1 MSWADHDDARRFETL
16 CRLLSAWFHH
26 RFHERELAIVDS
38 WEAADEGADDAGE
51 LKTELMA
58 LLDRA
63 NYVPV
68 TMAELDE
75 ALATESLIQL
85 RLEVDLDDYEELL
98 IHRRGSHHDTVAVP
112 RWWGLRAER
121 KTITVDERVVV
132 FTRVKPDGWFA
143 VKDTDP
149 ADRNL
154 VPGAVSLKQFRNVPR
169 ADIEMLL
176 PSTRVRF
183 RTIDSL
189 ALGVP
194 ALASGIAVL
203 VTKLLPTLGLM
214 FLLIGA
220 WLGLRDD
227 RPELDQ
233 TSLVILF
240 GGAVTL
246 GGFFFRQWSK
256 LKSRRIEY
264 LKTLSEN
271 LYFRTLADGPGVF
284 HTLLASAEEQDVIE
298 VLLAYRFLLTEPDG
312 LSARELDQRIEAWLQ
327 RSCDRAVDFEVED
340 AVDKLRRL
348 DLVHGDTT
356 LRARPVSEALV
367 ELDRRWDDL
376 FTPEAPDD
384 T

>member
-1 MSWADHDDARRFETL
+1 
-16 CRLLSAWFHH
+16 
-26 RFHERELAIVDS
+26 
-38 WEAADEGADDAGE
+38 
-51 LKTELMA
+51 
-58 LLDRA
+58 
-63 NYVPV
+63 
-68 TMAELDE
+68 MAELDE

-85 RLEVDLDDYEELL
+85 RLDVDLDDYEELL
-98 IHRRGSHHDTVAVP
+98 IHRRGSHRDTVEVP
-112 RWWGLRAER
+112 RWWGLRTEQR
-121 KTITVDERVVV
+121 TITVDERVVV
-132 FTRVKPDGWFA
+132 FTRVKQAAWFA
-143 VKDTDP
+143 ARGTDP

-169 ADIEMLL
+169 ADVEMLL
-176 PSTRVRF
+176 PSTQVRF

-214 FLLIGA
+214 FLLIAA

-284 HTLLASAEEQDVIE
+284 HTLLSSAEQQEVIE
-298 VLLAYRFLLTEPDG
+298 VVLAYRFLLTEPDG
-312 LSARELDQRIEAWLQ
+312 LTAQQLDQRVEAWLQ
-327 RSCDRAVDFEVED
+327 ESCHLAVDFEVGD
-340 AVDKLRRL
+340 AVDKLRAL
-348 DLVHGDTT
+348 DFVDGETT
-356 LRARPVSEALV
+356 LRARPVAGALV
-367 ELDRRWDDL
+367 ALDRRWDDL
-376 FTPEAPDD
+376 FTPEPPDRD
-384 T
+384 GERSTSARSRGGPEREPLVGEEP